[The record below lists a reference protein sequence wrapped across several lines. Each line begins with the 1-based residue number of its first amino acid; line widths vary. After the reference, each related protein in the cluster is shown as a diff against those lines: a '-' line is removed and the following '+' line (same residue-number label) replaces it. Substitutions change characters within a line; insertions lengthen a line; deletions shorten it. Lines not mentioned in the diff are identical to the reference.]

1 MIELQ
6 CLVFHIDTR
15 TVKSRS

>member
-15 TVKSRS
+15 TIKPRS